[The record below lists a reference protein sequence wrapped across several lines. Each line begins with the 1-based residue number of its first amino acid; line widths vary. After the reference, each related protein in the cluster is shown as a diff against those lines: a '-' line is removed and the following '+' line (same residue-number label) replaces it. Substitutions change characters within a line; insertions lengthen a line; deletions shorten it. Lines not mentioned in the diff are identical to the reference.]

1 MPSTVVGG
9 GDPAGGG
16 LTLVSSAISANNVVG
31 LVFRGLLTLESVD
44 VEPATLFF
52 RNVKYR
58 TRTCT
63 QERVLVLQS

>member
-9 GDPAGGG
+9 GDPA
-16 LTLVSSAISANNVVG
+16 AISANNVVG